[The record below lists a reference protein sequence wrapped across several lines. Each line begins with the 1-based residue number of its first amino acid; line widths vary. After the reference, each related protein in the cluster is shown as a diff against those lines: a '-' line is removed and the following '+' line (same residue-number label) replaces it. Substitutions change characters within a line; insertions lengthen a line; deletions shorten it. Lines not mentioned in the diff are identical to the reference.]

1 MNDEGVLNMQKLSQ
15 TIEQYCL
22 ENGIEV
28 PAGFYRR
35 SASRYAVVVQEIEE
49 NGWKL
54 VARTW
59 FKVADV
65 MYYLDNMNGG
75 KPYQVF
81 DFKEMQSLVRSGNT
95 LKQKNSIE
103 LR

>member
-1 MNDEGVLNMQKLSQ
+1 MNDEGIIYLQKLSQ
-15 TIEQYCL
+15 KIEQYCS

-35 SASRYAVVVQEIEE
+35 SASRYAVVVQESKE

-65 MYYLDNMNGG
+65 IYYLDNFTGG

-81 DFKEMQSLVRSGNT
+81 DFKEMQSLVRNGKT
-95 LKQKNSIE
+95 LKYQNSIE